1 MMLEFILGV
10 LAGWISLLMVLI
22 IIGMKMKK

>member
-10 LAGWISLLMVLI
+10 LVGWISLLLVLI
-22 IIGMKMKK
+22 IIGMNMKK